1 MTLDRALKKHRFLAG
16 IPEQHLA
23 KLASLAHQVE
33 FDEDQLILLN
43 GQRSTQF
50 YLLLSGSV
58 SVEAHTA
65 VYNISIQV
73 LEPGDAFGW
82 SSFLNH
88 HDTLFQVRAREASS
102 GFCFEGSELAAACH
116 ENPGFGLE
124 LYSRLLELVAG
135 RVKATESRLA
145 EFCGS
150 TITRSVMGAH
160 ANRLHRRGRDAENS
174 RR

>member
-1 MTLDRALKKHRFLAG
+1 
-16 IPEQHLA
+16 
-23 KLASLAHQVE
+23 
-33 FDEDQLILLN
+33 
-43 GQRSTQF
+43 
-50 YLLLSGSV
+50 LLLSGSV
-58 SVEAHTA
+58 TVEAHTP

-73 LEPGDAFGW
+73 LESGDAFGW

-102 GFCFEGSELAAACH
+102 GFCFEGSQLSAACH
-116 ENPGFGLE
+116 ENPEFASE

-145 EFCGS
+145 EFWGS
-150 TITRSVMGAH
+150 AIIPSAVGTH
-160 ANRLHRRGRDAENS
+160 PKKLRLNPS